1 MLDMLLPLPSIQR
14 LELMLM
20 LLLEGKADCDCFDG
34 LKLMHIIMIMLL
46 WRLRSAAKC
55 TVFIMTESVC
65 VQVEEEIGRS

>member
-20 LLLEGKADCDCFDG
+20 LLLEGKADWDCFDG
-34 LKLMHIIMIMLL
+34 LKLMHIIMIMLV

>member
-1 MLDMLLPLPSIQR
+1 
-14 LELMLM
+14 MLM